1 MSSTNSSIPTTRLV
15 SNFMIYGT
23 LTVSVL
29 GFVGNLLI
37 LLITIKTRSLRN
49 RCNYLIGSLAFSD
62 CIVCIYLIQ
71 LRVFMIYNM
80 YLVKNSF
87 CFYTSSYGLIFL
99 NIQAGLG
106 LIIGLDRLI
115 AVKYPFY
122 YNRIDDK
129 PYFAT
134 IFLLLTVYTL
144 VITGIGFYYSSNL
157 VITPVCMPPTAY
169 NNQSRMIWIV
179 SNVVIVIIVIII
191 FFFTWNAL
199 RKCIKNMASSA
210 EKSNLKQIQRV
221 LSSLIIII
229 GVYSC
234 TWVITVLSLLITQVF
249 LPNTSLAK
257 IIEQQLAW
265 LVIINASTSFPIYM
279 WRTKDYRDAFIVMI
293 FSKNQ
298 DNTNGTVIVGIKN
311 RIASR

>member
-1 MSSTNSSIPTTRLV
+1 MSSTNSVIPTTGLV

-23 LTVSVL
+23 LAVSIF
-29 GFVGNLLI
+29 GFIGNLLI
-37 LLITIKTRSLRN
+37 LLTTIKTRHLRN

-71 LRVFMIYNM
+71 LRIFMIFDM

-87 CFYTSSYGLIFL
+87 CFYTSLYGLIFL

-129 PYFAT
+129 SYFVT
-134 IFLLLTVYTL
+134 SFLSVIVYSL
-144 VITGIGFYYSSNL
+144 IISGIGFFYSSNL

-169 NNQSRMIWIV
+169 NNHSRMIWIV
-179 SNVVIVIIVIII
+179 SNVVIVIIVITI

-210 EKSNLKQIQRV
+210 EKSSLKQIQRV
-221 LSSLIIII
+221 LSSLYVII
-229 GVYSC
+229 GVYSS

-249 LPNTSLAK
+249 LPNTALAK
-257 IIEQQLAW
+257 IFEQQLAW
-265 LVIINASTSFPIYM
+265 LVIINASASFPIYM
-279 WRTKDYRDAFIVMI
+279 WRTKDYRDAFIAMI
-293 FSKNQ
+293 FFKNQ
-298 DNTNGTVIVGIKN
+298 HNRNNTVIVATKN
-311 RIASR
+311 RVTST